1 MHVNKKKEKEVK
13 IVTKK
18 KRSVLLSVLTLLLC
32 LALVASGTYALFSDQ
47 VTLKNHLVA
56 GTLDITLIRT
66 NLTTTSLDANTGFLV
81 KTENPED
88 IDFSKPADVNDPNAK
103 NKNVFDITDETLIV
117 PGCTYAAEMQIQNN
131 TDVAFGYWLE
141 IVFDDTVDLTLAE
154 QLKVTV
160 TTVDE
165 SKSVSGMLNTKAGL
179 IGGENDPIGVLAKG
193 GAALFTITV
202 EFCDLDHSVNNNA
215 KNGTFDFD
223 VVVHAVQVTT
233 APST

>member
-1 MHVNKKKEKEVK
+1 M
-13 IVTKK
+13 TTK
-18 KRSVLLSVLTLLLC
+18 KRSVLLSVLTCLLC

-66 NLTTTSLDANTGFLV
+66 NLVTTSLDANTGFLV
-81 KTENPED
+81 ETENPKD
-88 IDFSKPADVNDPNAK
+88 IDFSTPYDPTDPNAE
-103 NKNVFDITDETLIV
+103 NENIFDITDGTLIV
-117 PGCTYAAEMQIQNN
+117 PGCKYSAEMQISNN

-154 QLKVTV
+154 QLKITV
-160 TTVDE
+160 TTVDA
-165 SKSVSGMLNTKAGL
+165 SKSISGMLSENAGL
-179 IGGENDPIGVLAKG
+179 IGTEASPIDVLAKS

-202 EFCDLDHSVNNNA
+202 EFCDLDYSVNNNA
-215 KNGTFDFD
+215 KLATFDFD
-223 VVVHAVQVTT
+223 VVVHAVQITT